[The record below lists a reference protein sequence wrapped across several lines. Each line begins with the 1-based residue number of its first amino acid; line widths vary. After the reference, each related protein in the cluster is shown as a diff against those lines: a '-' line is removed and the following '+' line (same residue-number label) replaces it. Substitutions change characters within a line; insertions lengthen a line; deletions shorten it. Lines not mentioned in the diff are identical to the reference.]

1 MFEES
6 NSAQRLNQEKKV
18 KEVNFLAK
26 NPKIVELEQS
36 LINFLT
42 SKKDIETKV
51 SGGKRRVRGL
61 TFNIDTRDLNNPYFS
76 IQIGMLEA
84 LFNVTNG
91 LKIRGNCFGLERF
104 IRDWFERPSIQ
115 FKIEEIV
122 KEQIISIKKA
132 NNVA

>member
-6 NSAQRLNQEKKV
+6 NSAQRQNQEKKV

-26 NPKIVELEQS
+26 NPEIVELEHS
-36 LINFLT
+36 LINFLV
-42 SKKDIETKV
+42 SKKDIDEKV

-61 TFNIDTRDLNNPYFS
+61 TLNINANDTNNPYFS

-84 LFNVTNG
+84 LFNVSNG
-91 LKIRGNCFGLERF
+91 LKIRGNCFGLDRF

-122 KEQIISIKKA
+122 RKQIIRIKKQ

>member
-1 MFEES
+1 MFEEP
-6 NSAQRLNQEKKV
+6 NSAQRVNQEKKI

-26 NPKIVELEQS
+26 DPEIVELEHS

-42 SKKDIETKV
+42 AKKDIDQKV

-61 TFNIDTRDLNNPYFS
+61 TFNINSNDIDNPYFS

-84 LFNVTNG
+84 QFNIKNG
-91 LKIRGNCFGLERF
+91 LKVRGNCFGLERF
-104 IRDWFERPSIQ
+104 IRDWFERPSVYR
-115 FKIEEIV
+115 KINEIAT
-122 KEQIISIKKA
+122 KQILRIKKQ